1 MDHTKLHAL
10 FHGTP
15 SYIDKY
21 IYTYIY
27 IYIYI
32 HRVHHTTSTRG
43 KEFLKYTTTTKL
55 KPF

>member
-15 SYIDKY
+15 SYIDKH
-21 IYTYIY
+21 
-27 IYIYI
+27 IYI
-32 HRVHHTTSTRG
+32 HRVHDTTSTRG
-43 KEFLKYTTTTKL
+43 KEFLKYTPTTKL

>member
-15 SYIDKY
+15 SYI
-21 IYTYIY
+21 YIY
-27 IYIYI
+27 IY
-32 HRVHHTTSTRG
+32 RVHYTTFTRG
-43 KEFLKYTTTTKL
+43 KRFLKYTPTTKL